1 MKYVC
6 TNMKEKPWIDN
17 NCISVETLVVRFIW
31 DNYCSILSWGILCF
45 LWILFFGYFFLLF
58 KIYSCVLVQ
67 ECIHRLLR
75 SMSPWQLLTT
85 QNRDTH
91 LEVSML
97 RPPENESQL
106 PNISTLF
113 LFQQVSNL
121 PYASIKILLSRI
133 WFENS
138 VLILYKLNIKT
149 IKVIY
154 YH

>member
-17 NCISVETLVVRFIW
+17 NCITVETLLDLYEIITAAYFHEEYYV
-31 DNYCSILSWGILCF
+31 F

-67 ECIHRLLR
+67 ECIHRLSR

-138 VLILYKLNIKT
+138 VFAFL
-149 IKVIY
+149 
-154 YH
+154 

>member
-17 NCISVETLVVRFIW
+17 NCITVETLLDLYEIITAAYFHEEYYV
-31 DNYCSILSWGILCF
+31 F

-67 ECIHRLLR
+67 ECIHRLSR
-75 SMSPWQLLTT
+75 SMSIWQLLTT

-91 LEVSML
+91 LEVSMF

-106 PNISTLF
+106 PNISNLF

-138 VLILYKLNIKT
+138 VFAFI
-149 IKVIY
+149 
-154 YH
+154 